1 VPIIGTTALFF
12 ATSLPLPLIKCQG
25 MSRRFTAPSLKQLA
39 YDLGFT
45 HVGIARAEKM
55 DEEARRL
62 EEWLNRGYHGTMRWM
77 ENHFEKRT
85 DPTKLVPGAKTVIS
99 LLYNYF
105 PEDESPSETAPKI
118 SRYAYGE
125 DYHRVIRTKLRELV
139 GRIEEQLGAPL
150 DGRVF
155 VDSAPVLERDWA
167 RRAGIGWVGK
177 NTLLINPRSGSYFFL
192 AEIISDLDLPAD
204 SAIRD
209 HCGTCTRCI
218 DACPTEAISPG
229 GYVVDGSKCI
239 SYLTIE
245 LKEAIPESFRGK
257 MEGWAFGCDICQEVC
272 PWNRFSTPHQEPA
285 FQPHPDLP
293 EMEERDWQE
302 MTEEVFRRVFRKS
315 AVKRT
320 KYSGLRRNLNFL
332 SDE

>member
-1 VPIIGTTALFF
+1 MRRHADWKNGSTAVITEPCAGWKTTL
-12 ATSLPLPLIKCQG
+12 
-25 MSRRFTAPSLKQLA
+25 RN
-39 YDLGFT
+39 
-45 HVGIARAEKM
+45 E
-55 DEEARRL
+55 
-62 EEWLNRGYHGTMRWM
+62 
-77 ENHFEKRT
+77 T

-125 DYHRVIRTKLRELV
+125 DYHRVIQTKLRELV

-245 LKEAIPESFRGK
+245 LKGAIPESFRGK